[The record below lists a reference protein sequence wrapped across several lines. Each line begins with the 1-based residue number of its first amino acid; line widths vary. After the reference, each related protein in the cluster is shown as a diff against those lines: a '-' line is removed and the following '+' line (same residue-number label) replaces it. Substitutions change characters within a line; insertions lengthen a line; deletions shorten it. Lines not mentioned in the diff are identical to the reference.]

1 MAIVRWD
8 PFEAFL
14 GAQDDLTRMFR
25 RNWLSPVRGDEAAR
39 VSAWAPAV
47 DIYET
52 DDSVTVEAELPG
64 IDPKDIRVSVDE
76 GVLRLSGERK
86 LEKEVREENYL
97 RVERAYGTFERAIR
111 LAGEIDAEKITASY
125 DNGVLKVTAPKVAP
139 KEPKSIPINVESSK
153 GARSG
158 KAKKEG

>member
-25 RNWLSPVRGDEAAR
+25 RNWFSVAEGDEPAR
-39 VSAWAPAV
+39 VSAWTPAV

-64 IDPKDIRVSVDE
+64 VDPRDIRVSLDE
-76 GVLRLSGERK
+76 GVLRLAGERK
-86 LEKEVREENYL
+86 LKKEVHEENYL

-111 LAGEIDAEKITASY
+111 LAGEVDSDKVTARY
-125 DNGVLKVTAPKVAP
+125 DNGVLRVTVPKVAP
-139 KEPKSIPINVESSK
+139 KAPKTIPIKVESGK
-153 GARSG
+153 GARQAEPRG
-158 KAKKEG
+158 K